1 MTVKD
6 IISQVES
13 LFGRKPEKYIMRLI
27 NDALVDMS
35 SKKRAYKRHK
45 KFNLIGYDRWYEL
58 TDDMIDVI
66 RVEIKDT
73 NDRYVMIPKLSNP
86 NRILRE
92 DTDESEDSLT

>member
-13 LFGRKPEKYIMRLI
+13 LFGRKPEKYMMRLI
-27 NDALVDMS
+27 NDALLEMS

-45 KFNLIGYDRWYEL
+45 KFDLVGYDRWYEL
-58 TDDMIDVI
+58 TDDIIDVI

-73 NDRYVMIPKLSNP
+73 NNRYVMIPKLTNP
-86 NRILRE
+86 HRLLRE
-92 DTDESEDSLT
+92 DTDESDDSLT